1 MYGATLRRARIDGGM
16 TQGELADVSGIKQA
30 NISAIENG
38 RRQPS
43 AETLHRLL
51 AACGYDL
58 VAVAGDRRLAL
69 VPPPAPGEPEIVADL
84 LAERDRT
91 GPFEAPPLIGPD
103 TPVELRARLLVAVL
117 DAAEATVR
125 GRWR

>member
-1 MYGATLRRARIDGGM
+1 MYGAAVKRARTGRGM
-16 TQGELADVSGIKQA
+16 TQGDLAAASGIAQA

-58 VAVAGDRRLAL
+58 VAVAGERRIAL
-69 VPPPAPGEPEIVADL
+69 TPPPAPGEPEVVADL
-84 LAERDRT
+84 FAERDDAD
-91 GPFEAPPLIGPD
+91 PPDEAPTIGPD
-103 TPVELRARLLVAVL
+103 TTPRERAEALVAVL
-117 DAAEATVR
+117 DAAEAIIR
-125 GRWR
+125 SKAR